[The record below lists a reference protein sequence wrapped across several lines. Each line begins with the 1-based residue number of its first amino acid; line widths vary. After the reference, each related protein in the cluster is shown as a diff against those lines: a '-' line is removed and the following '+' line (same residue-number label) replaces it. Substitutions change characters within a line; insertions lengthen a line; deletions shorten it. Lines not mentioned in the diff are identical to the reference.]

1 MDKQIHELSREAH
14 RDDCS
19 REAYK
24 MYYQALEAKIAWM
37 EQEAFAASATIERLR
52 EALRKTMHHLYDIG
66 CFDHADEARSVLEE
80 KE

>member
-1 MDKQIHELSREAH
+1 MDRQIYELSREAH

-52 EALRKTMHHLYDIG
+52 DAMSKAETLMAEGNMNAGWRIILNT
-66 CFDHADEARSVLEE
+66 LEE
-80 KE
+80 T